1 MSADTIADTEAGTS
15 PTRETLARLL
25 RHRSF
30 VIGGAFMLVIAIIA
44 AGADWL
50 APFDP
55 LRNNFRMRLHAPD
68 AINWFGTDH
77 FGRDI
82 MSRMMFG
89 ARTSL
94 DHRRHGGG
102 RDRHLRH
109 DHRSDRRVLF
119 RASTS
124 R

>member
-1 MSADTIADTEAGTS
+1 M
-15 PTRETLARLL
+15 LA
-25 RHRSF
+25 
-30 VIGGAFMLVIAIIA
+30 IAIIA

-82 MSRMMFG
+82 LCRMMFG

-94 DHRRHGGG
+94 IDRRHGGD
-102 RDRHLRH
+102 RDRRLRH
-109 DHRSDRRVLF
+109 DHRGDRRLSS